1 MRKINWGV
9 IGLGNIAQKFL
20 GSFSEVHNSNLLAI
34 SSNDNLKLEQNKTKF
49 GIKNEFAFKGY
60 EKLIQCDEVDIVYI
74 SLPNSMHF
82 YWINKCIENKKKFLI
97 EKPATLNL
105 NEAEILKKNL
115 ENKNLFFAEGFMY
128 RYDPLIKKVIDLIEN
143 NEIGE
148 LLSMES
154 SFGVNMLTK
163 KKFLFFTKNK
173 KIDENSRQ
181 FNKKLGGGC
190 ILDLGCYPTSF
201 TILISSLIKNINYN
215 NPRVKVLERKIGKTG
230 VDIHARAQIIYDNG
244 FVSEVKASF
253 KEEIENNTIIKGKK
267 GEIFIKNTFTGIHE
281 IKVNLGNKN
290 YNINKK

>member
-49 GIKNEFAFKGY
+49 RIKNEFAFKGY

-163 KKFLFFTKNK
+163 KNLFFLLKIK
-173 KIDENSRQ
+173 K
-181 FNKKLGGGC
+181 
-190 ILDLGCYPTSF
+190 
-201 TILISSLIKNINYN
+201 
-215 NPRVKVLERKIGKTG
+215 
-230 VDIHARAQIIYDNG
+230 
-244 FVSEVKASF
+244 
-253 KEEIENNTIIKGKK
+253 
-267 GEIFIKNTFTGIHE
+267 
-281 IKVNLGNKN
+281 
-290 YNINKK
+290 